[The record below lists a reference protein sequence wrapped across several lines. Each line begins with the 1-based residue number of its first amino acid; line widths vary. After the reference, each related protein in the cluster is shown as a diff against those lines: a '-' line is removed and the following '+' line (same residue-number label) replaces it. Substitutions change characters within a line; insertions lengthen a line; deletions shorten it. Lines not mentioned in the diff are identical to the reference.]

1 MASNVSAQQVYDYVK
16 NQITKK
22 QLFPGNQVI
31 EEDLA
36 FAMQT
41 SRATVRKAIT
51 RLHYE
56 GLVDLIPNRGAFV
69 AKPTLADME
78 NVYALRRILELEA
91 LRTALPK
98 ITDSQIQKLENSIK
112 IQRELA
118 VNYSMEEYIRL
129 NTEFHWTIIEAAEN
143 EYLTKFLRELFNKS
157 SIFLTFYD
165 SSTNNADSISTHEQL
180 LQAIKAKDLDA
191 AVEALESDI
200 TCAVESLHLH

>member
-1 MASNVSAQQVYDYVK
+1 MAGNVSAQQVYDYVK
-16 NQITKK
+16 TQIIKK

-69 AKPTLADME
+69 AKPTLTDME
-78 NVYALRRILELEA
+78 SVYALRRILELEA

-98 ITDSQIQKLENSIK
+98 VTDTQIKKLESSIQL
-112 IQRELA
+112 QRELA
-118 VNYSMEEYIRL
+118 KNYTMEAYIRL
-129 NTEFHWTIIEAAEN
+129 NAEFHWIIIDAAQN
-143 EYLTKFLRELFNKS
+143 EYLSKFLRELFNKS

-165 SSTNNADSISTHEQL
+165 SSTNNDDSISTHEL
-180 LQAIKAKDLDA
+180 LVQAIKAKDLDA
-191 AVEALESDI
+191 AVKALESDI
-200 TCAVESLHLH
+200 SCAVESIHLH

>member
-69 AKPTLADME
+69 AKPTPADME

-98 ITDSQIQKLENSIK
+98 ITDSQIQKLENSIQM
-112 IQRELA
+112 QRELA

-165 SSTNNADSISTHEQL
+165 SSPNNTDSISTHQQL
-180 LQAIKAKDLDA
+180 LQAIRARDLDA
-191 AVEALESDI
+191 ATKALESDI
-200 TCAVESLHLH
+200 ACAAESLHLH